1 MPLPMPARHYKPFRS
16 YRLEVHNTRIRT
28 RPLTPLAYNI
38 DMVAPV
44 LHFTAAQIQAL
55 RARMRLS
62 QHDFARMLRVSVK
75 TVQNW
80 EQGRRAPTGPAAALL
95 RVMDREPRAAL
106 RALHGFIPK
115 VAADLVAVQENAE
128 DNPDP

>member
-1 MPLPMPARHYKPFRS
+1 MPAP
-16 YRLEVHNTRIRT
+16 
-28 RPLTPLAYNI
+28 PLRFSAE
-38 DMVAPV
+38 
-44 LHFTAAQIQAL
+44 QIQAL

-62 QHDFARMLRVSVK
+62 QYDFARMLRVSVR

-106 RALHGFIPK
+106 RALHGFVPK
-115 VAADLVAVQENAE
+115 AAADLNDAE
-128 DNPDP
+128 AETEES

>member
-1 MPLPMPARHYKPFRS
+1 MP
-16 YRLEVHNTRIRT
+16 
-28 RPLTPLAYNI
+28 
-38 DMVAPV
+38 APV
-44 LHFTAAQIQAL
+44 LHFTATQIQAL

-115 VAADLVAVQENAE
+115 VAADLLAAQEETE

>member
-1 MPLPMPARHYKPFRS
+1 MTPHGLDRHCKSFRA
-16 YRLEVHNTRIRT
+16 YRLDVRNTRVYARLI
-28 RPLTPLAYNI
+28 TPLAYNKY
-38 DMVAPV
+38 MVAPV
-44 LHFTAAQIQAL
+44 LHFTTTQIQAL

-62 QHDFARMLRVSVK
+62 QHNFARMLRVSVK

-80 EQGRRAPTGPAAALL
+80 EQGRRAPTGSAAALL

-115 VAADLVAVQENAE
+115 VAADLVAVQEEAE

>member
-1 MPLPMPARHYKPFRS
+1 M
-16 YRLEVHNTRIRT
+16 
-28 RPLTPLAYNI
+28 AYNSY
-38 DMVAPV
+38 MVSTV
-44 LHFTAAQIQAL
+44 LHFTATQIQAL

-62 QHDFARMLRVSVK
+62 QHDFARMLRVSAK

-115 VAADLVAVQENAE
+115 VAADLIAVQEEAE